1 MLDRTATQ
9 LSNDHSLKSGSI
21 EDYQGMMRV
30 MEKTL
35 FKPPPYTPLEVRRYL
50 TQLYLNKAGRT
61 TPNKVRVALDWW
73 HQVNDCPPPC
83 NPSSV
88 TRLCNAMLR
97 ELPKIGNPARRHLDD
112 PETKTLLDLASLR
125 IIRPG
130 DHWDRNATILAMA
143 LTTALR
149 IKDVLKLR
157 YSNLTWQYQPL
168 RLTMWLADA
177 WQEGSTI
184 WR

>member
-1 MLDRTATQ
+1 MLDRTAAQ
-9 LSNDHSLKSGSI
+9 LSNEYSLKSGTV
-21 EDYQGMMRV
+21 EDYQAMMRA

-35 FKPPPYTPLEVRRYL
+35 LKPPPYTTLEVRRYL

-184 WR
+184 